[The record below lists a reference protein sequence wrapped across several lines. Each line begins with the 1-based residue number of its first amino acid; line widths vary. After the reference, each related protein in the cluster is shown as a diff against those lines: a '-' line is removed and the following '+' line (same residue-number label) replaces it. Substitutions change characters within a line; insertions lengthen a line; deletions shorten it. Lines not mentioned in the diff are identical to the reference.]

1 MSARAIARALAGH
14 EVKAHRGNY
23 QVCCPAHD
31 DCSPSLSLR
40 DGSHGPLT
48 HCFAGCAPGEVFA
61 AIRRKGL
68 KLDPNESAKQPTQ
81 SSIAYERQ
89 QHEKAR
95 WLWSRRKPISG
106 TIAETYLRTARG
118 IACPLPPTLGFLP
131 AYGHHLPALIAAFAL
146 PQEIEPGVIAPPREV
161 HAVHL
166 IALQPDGLGK
176 ANLAKPKITIGSPEG
191 YRSYSRRPDRVH

>member
-131 AYGHHLPALIAAFAL
+131 VRAPFAGVDRRLCLATGDRTRRDRAAARIM
-146 PQEIEPGVIAPPREV
+146 PSI
-161 HAVHL
+161 
-166 IALQPDGLGK
+166 
-176 ANLAKPKITIGSPEG
+176 
-191 YRSYSRRPDRVH
+191 